1 MRDEIDTTA
10 EDLVS
15 LIASVKRLTDYGIE
29 IKADTTAIR
38 NLVAKFD
45 MELLQLDVVT
55 KDPNHDENEHY
66 RQPDEPCEP
75 AMPLGMPG
83 LHTDH
88 EVKPDPSCSDYYF
101 KIGELLDNDIDEGHN
116 GVLLTIKAKSIGL
129 NPFNYASW
137 KALGADIDNKAA
149 GWERQ

>member
-29 IKADTTAIR
+29 IKADTIAIR

-45 MELLQLDVVT
+45 VELLQLDVVT
-55 KDPNHDENEHY
+55 KDLNHDENEY
-66 RQPDEPCEP
+66 YSEPV
-75 AMPLGMPG
+75 MPLGMPG

-101 KIGELLDNDIDEGHN
+101 KIGELLDNDIDDGRN
-116 GVLLTIKAKSIGL
+116 GVLLIIKAKSIGL

-137 KALGADIDNKAA
+137 KELGADIDNKAV